1 MKKPILK
8 ILFFSCISIRDIKT
22 DTVWKSGEGKAI
34 LLLKELITE

>member
-8 ILFFSCISIRDIKT
+8 ILFFHASIRDIKT